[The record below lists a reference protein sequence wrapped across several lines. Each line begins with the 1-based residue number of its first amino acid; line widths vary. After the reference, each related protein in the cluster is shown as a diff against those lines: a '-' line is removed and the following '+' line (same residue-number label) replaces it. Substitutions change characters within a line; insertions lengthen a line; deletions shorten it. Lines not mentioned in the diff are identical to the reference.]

1 MDAGG
6 EEAAVYKSFEAEG
19 WTRKAKT
26 YDRLT
31 GRVTARLVVPL
42 LEAAG
47 VQSGTRVLD
56 VACGPGHIAAA
67 AAAKGA
73 EPVGLDAAEGM
84 VAVARARYAEIAFQQ
99 GDAERLPFAD
109 ASFDAV
115 VAGFVVNHLPHPERA
130 LAEFARVVRSGGRV
144 AVTVWDRPERMRLLG
159 VLGEAVQGTEGVL
172 DPGLPSGGPDPFRFA
187 DDAPLAALLSGAG
200 LAEAEVRS
208 IAFELDV
215 ADIDELWEGL
225 LAGSVRTAAPIE
237 RQAEPV
243 RRRIR
248 AALEQA
254 VAPYRSETG
263 IALPVS
269 AKLASGRRP

>member
-6 EEAAVYKSFEAEG
+6 EEAAFKAFEAEG
-19 WTRKAKT
+19 WTKKAKT

-31 GRVTARLVVPL
+31 GRATARLVVPL

-47 VQSGTRVLD
+47 AGSGTRLLD
-56 VACGPGHIAAA
+56 VACGPGHIAAE

-73 EPVGLDAAEGM
+73 VPVGLDLAEGM
-84 VAVARARYAEIAFQQ
+84 VALARARYVEIEFQQ

-115 VAGFVVNHLPHPERA
+115 VAGFVVNHLPRPERA
-130 LAEFARVVRSGGRV
+130 LAEFVRVVRSGGRV

-159 VLGEAVQGTEGVL
+159 VLGEAVEGTEGVR
-172 DPGLPSGGPDPFRFA
+172 DPDLRSGGPDPSRFA
-187 DDAPLAALLSGAG
+187 DDAALAALLSGAG
-200 LAEAEVRS
+200 LADAEVRS
-208 IAFELDV
+208 IAFEQEV
-215 ADIDELWEGL
+215 ADTDELWEGL
-225 LAGSVRTAAPIE
+225 LAGSVRTAALIE
-237 RQAEPV
+237 RQPEQV

-248 AALEQA
+248 AALEKA
-254 VAPYRSETG
+254 VAPYRSETA

>member
-1 MDAGG
+1 MDAGA
-6 EEAAVYKSFEAEG
+6 EEAAAFKAFEAEG

-31 GRVTARLVVPL
+31 GRATARLVVPL

-47 VQSGTRVLD
+47 VELGTRLLD
-56 VACGPGHIAAA
+56 VACGPGHLAGA

-73 EPVGLDAAEGM
+73 KPVGLDAAEGM
-84 VAVARARYAEIAFQQ
+84 VAVARASYAEIEFQQ

-115 VAGFVVNHLPHPERA
+115 VAGFVVNHLPRPERA
-130 LAEFARVVRSGGRV
+130 LAEFVRVTRPGGRV

-159 VLGEAVQGTEGVL
+159 VLGEAVESTEGVR

-187 DDAPLAALLSGAG
+187 DDAALAALLSGAG
-200 LAEAEVRS
+200 LADAEVRS
-208 IAFELDV
+208 IAFEQEV
-215 ADIDELWEGL
+215 ADTDELWEGM
-225 LAGSVRTAAPIE
+225 LAGSVRTAALIE
-237 RQAEPV
+237 RQPEAV
-243 RRRIR
+243 RHRIR

-254 VAPYRSETG
+254 VAPYRSETA

-269 AKLASGRRP
+269 AKLASGRWP

>member
-6 EEAAVYKSFEAEG
+6 EEAALFKAFEAEG

-31 GRVTARLVVPL
+31 GRATARLVVPL

-56 VACGPGHIAAA
+56 VACGPGHIAAEA
-67 AAAKGA
+67 AAMGA
-73 EPVGLDAAEGM
+73 VPVGLDLAEGM
-84 VAVARARYAEIAFQQ
+84 VGLARARYAEIEFQQ
-99 GDAERLPFAD
+99 GDAERLRFAD

-115 VAGFVVNHLPHPERA
+115 VAGFVVNHLPRPERA
-130 LAEFARVVRSGGRV
+130 LAEFVRVVAPGGRV
-144 AVTVWDRPERMRLLG
+144 AVTVWDRPGQMRLLG
-159 VLGEAVQGTEGVL
+159 VLSEAVERTEGLL

-187 DDAPLAALLSGAG
+187 DDSALAALLSGAG
-200 LAEAEVRS
+200 LAEAEVRC
-208 IAFELDV
+208 IAFEQEV
-215 ADIDELWEGL
+215 ADTDELWEGM
-225 LAGSVRTAAPIE
+225 LAGSVRTAAMIE
-237 RQAEPV
+237 RQPEPV

-254 VAPYRSETG
+254 VAPYRSETA
-263 IALPVS
+263 IALPVT

>member
-6 EEAAVYKSFEAEG
+6 EDAATFKAFEAEG
-19 WTRKAKT
+19 WTGKAKT

-31 GRVTARLVVPL
+31 GRATARLVAPL

-47 VQSGTRVLD
+47 VESGTRLLD
-56 VACGPGHIAAA
+56 VACGPGHVAAA
-67 AAAKGA
+67 AAAMGA
-73 EPVGLDAAEGM
+73 KPLGLDAAEGM
-84 VAVARARYAEIAFQQ
+84 VAVARARYTEIEFQQ
-99 GDAERLPFAD
+99 ADAERLPFGD

-130 LAEFARVVRSGGRV
+130 VAEFVRVVRPGGRV
-144 AVTVWDRPERMRLLG
+144 AVTVWDRPGRMRLLG
-159 VLGEAVQGTEGVL
+159 VLGEAVAGTEGVL

-187 DDAPLAALLSGAG
+187 DDAALAALLSGAG

-208 IAFELDV
+208 IAFEQEV
-215 ADIDELWEGL
+215 ANTDELWEGL
-225 LAGSVRTAAPIE
+225 LAGSVRTAALIE
-237 RQAEPV
+237 RQSEPV

-254 VAPYRSETG
+254 VGPYRSATG

-269 AKLASGRRP
+269 AKLGSGRRP